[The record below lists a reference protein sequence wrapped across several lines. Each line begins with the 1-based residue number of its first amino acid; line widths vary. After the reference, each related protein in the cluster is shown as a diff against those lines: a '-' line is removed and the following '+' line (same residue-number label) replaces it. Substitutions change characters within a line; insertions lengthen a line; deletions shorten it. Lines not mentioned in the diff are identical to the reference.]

1 MTTLASPKIEDRR
14 SHERSQLEAVIKEA
28 RRRQRRR
35 WLAGGA
41 LVLAVAVGVGVGTT
55 EFNGGR
61 TGDNASA
68 PSRPSS
74 QRASARSGLSGLNV
88 CGLLSTTDAAPILG
102 SHVSG
107 EAFTELGFPISPNT
121 APNPTYS
128 QCRFT
133 STTSQSQMR
142 LIINASPATA
152 PPVSEEAIAA
162 RAQSGYRGTYDR
174 PGPHGVGAVDAT
186 ESSRTRRGP
195 KFNRARLLRLGN
207 PGLRSSPPGTRRRTF
222 DADRAFE
229 AGVRT

>member
-1 MTTLASPKIEDRR
+1 MTTLESPKIEDRR
-14 SHERSQLEAVIKEA
+14 SHERSQLEAAIKEA

-74 QRASARSGLSGLNV
+74 QRASTRSGLSGLNA

-102 SHVSG
+102 SPVSG

-142 LIINASPATA
+142 LIINASAATA

-162 RAQSGYRGTYDR
+162 RAQPGYRVLTI
-174 PGPHGVGAVDAT
+174 
-186 ESSRTRRGP
+186 
-195 KFNRARLLRLGN
+195 
-207 PGLRSSPPGTRRRTF
+207 
-222 DADRAFE
+222 DRALTVW
-229 AGVRT
+229 APWTQQNLRGQGGVLSSTEHGYYVSVTLIYVHRHPERVAEHLMQIALSKLG